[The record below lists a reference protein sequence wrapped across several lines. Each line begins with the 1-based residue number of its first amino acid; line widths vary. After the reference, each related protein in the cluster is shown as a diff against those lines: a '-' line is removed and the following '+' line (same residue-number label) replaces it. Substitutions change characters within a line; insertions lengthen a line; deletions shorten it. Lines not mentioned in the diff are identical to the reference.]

1 MRKRGQRGPGD
12 RGFRASEAASA
23 GARLPSL
30 AHDSMEKG
38 SNITALVSN
47 PGEQETVLISETV
60 ISPTSESGESQRK
73 SNSDPLIQVIQKLS
87 KIVESE
93 KSQKCLV
100 IGKKRLHPDTLSL
113 ELQNFP
119 EVPAKIIELPA
130 LGTINVERYYV
141 ADCPPQSRKKV
152 VCYQCSLCKSLFP
165 TLPLL
170 KEHIKQHGQQN
181 EVILM
186 CSICNFASRSLEEF
200 EAHVRHH
207 PENGDKTQALP
218 KEQPCVSLS
227 NTTLQGPKE
236 SFVKVGSDQVAQ
248 PQSPHMTEKTGRK
261 WYTYEQYGMYR
272 CLICSYTCG
281 QQRMLKTHAWK
292 HAGEVDCSY
301 PIFEEENEQA
311 VLPDSSVS
319 GASHNV
325 DTVVLSLESHE
336 LGVCSD
342 QAVQLHIC
350 SPEQITYKTSPA
362 EDHVKEAVPNQS
374 AALSPVGKMLEET
387 MSDTDL
393 EQENLITDS
402 LLSSAQKIINCSPN
416 KKGHVNVIVERLPS
430 AEEPVLQKSYSIS
443 TDIEAEKSKISEQ
456 TRIVHEGS
464 GEVYHMD
471 KNSVELEEVIIGW
484 SSTEKKESDLN
495 PGRGKA
501 ADENAPPTRRRTN
514 SESLRLHSLAA
525 EALVTMPIR
534 AAELARSSLRAF
546 AEVNSM
552 GADNGQRQAD
562 SGYVAHSKLVTSLKT
577 EELTSLNQTDCAF
590 MEIQKDKPEL
600 TEGPIK
606 MGISMSL
613 LTVIEK
619 LKERTDQNAS
629 DDDILK
635 ELQDNVQCQPA
646 AEANVLG
653 SNLVEYIPNVDRPFR
668 CRLCHY
674 SSGNKGY
681 IKQHLRVHRQRQP
694 YQCPICEHIADNS
707 KDLESHMIN
716 HCKTR
721 MHQCKQC
728 EESFHYKS
736 QLRSH
741 EREQHSLPDIYSTS
755 PSDSLITCSEVDE
768 RVGDRISVQKLYR
781 CDICDYTSTTYVGVR
796 NHRRIHN
803 SDKPYRCRVCDFAT
817 TNMNSLKCHMRR
829 HPQEHQAVQLME
841 QFNSST
847 SPAEVFP
854 TTGLVFNWRSQGL
867 NLNFAIECALCGYVC
882 SHPPSLKSHMWKH
895 ASDQNYNYEQV
906 NKAINDAISQ
916 SGRFPGQLPGK
927 MVTESSEDSSVLLTS
942 NSEGLMFLDSSN
954 QTANKTTSSDEN
966 LNPTSMNTSCNS
978 DKTTS
983 LSHFGTEYCVLLFCC
998 CICGF
1003 ESTNK
1008 ENLLDHMKEHEG
1020 EIINIILNKEHA
1032 TAQSVN

>member
-1 MRKRGQRGPGD
+1 
-12 RGFRASEAASA
+12 
-23 GARLPSL
+23 
-30 AHDSMEKG
+30 MEEG
-38 SNITALVSN
+38 NSITAVVSNIGQPEA
-47 PGEQETVLISETV
+47 VLISEAV
-60 ISPTSESGESQRK
+60 VSPTSESCEDQRK
-73 SNSDPLIQVIQKLS
+73 CNPDPLIQVIQKLS

-93 KSQKCLV
+93 KSQKCLL
-100 IGKKRLHPDTLSL
+100 IGKKRLHPDVSLLSL
-113 ELQNFP
+113 DSQNFP
-119 EVPAKIIELPA
+119 EIPGKTIELPA
-130 LGTINVERYYV
+130 LGTINIEDYYV
-141 ADCPPQSRKKV
+141 TDCPPQNKRKV
-152 VCYQCSLCKSLFP
+152 VCYQCSLCKSLSP

-170 KEHIKQHGQQN
+170 KEHVKQHGQQN

-186 CSICNFASRSLEEF
+186 CSVCNFAMRSLEEF

-207 PENGDKTQALP
+207 PENSSKAHTLS
-218 KEQPCVSLS
+218 KEQQQCASFPS
-227 NTTLQGPKE
+227 TTLHGPVE
-236 SFVKVGSDQVAQ
+236 GFVNASADQTAQ
-248 PQSPHMTEKTGRK
+248 LQSPRPTEKGRQK

-311 VLPDSSVS
+311 TLQDPAVS
-319 GASHNV
+319 GVPRNV
-325 DTVVLSLESHE
+325 DAVVLALENNE
-336 LGVCSD
+336 LGLSGD

-350 SPEQITYKTSPA
+350 SSEQMVYKTSSTEEPA
-362 EDHVKEAVPNQS
+362 KEEALLSQS
-374 AALSPVGKMLEET
+374 AALSPTGKGAEET
-387 MSDTDL
+387 LSDTDL
-393 EQENLITDS
+393 EQDNLMTDS
-402 LLSSAQKIINCSPN
+402 LLSSAQKIISCSPN

-430 AEEPVLQKSYSIS
+430 AEEPVLQKPYSMD
-443 TDIEAEKSKISEQ
+443 TDIEAEKKIISEQ
-456 TRIVHEGS
+456 VRVARDGD
-464 GEVYHMD
+464 VYHMD
-471 KNSVELEEVIIGW
+471 KSSVELEEVIIGW
-484 SSTEKKESDLN
+484 SSAEKKDGDLN
-495 PGRGKA
+495 PGRAKA
-501 ADENAPPTRRRTN
+501 VDENAPPTRRRTN

-534 AAELARSSLRAF
+534 AAELTRSSLRAF
-546 AEVNSM
+546 AEANSI
-552 GADNGQRQAD
+552 GSEAGQRPADN
-562 SGYVAHSKLVTSLKT
+562 SYVAHSKLVTSLKT
-577 EELTSLNQTDCAF
+577 EELAGLNQTDCAF

-600 TEGPIK
+600 AEGPIK

-646 AEANVLG
+646 ADANVLG

-694 YQCPICEHIADNS
+694 YQCPICEHIAENS
-707 KDLESHMIN
+707 KDLENHMIN

-721 MHQCKQC
+721 MYQCKQC

-741 EREQHSLPDIYSTS
+741 EREQHSLPDLYSMP
-755 PSDSLITCSEVDE
+755 PSDSLITCSKVDE

-781 CDICDYTSTTYVGVR
+781 CDVCDYTSTMYVGVR

-803 SDKPYRCRVCDFAT
+803 SDKPYRCRMCDFAT

-841 QFNSST
+841 QFKCS
-847 SPAEVFP
+847 
-854 TTGLVFNWRSQGL
+854 
-867 NLNFAIECALCGYVC
+867 LCGYEC

-916 SGRFPGQLPGK
+916 SSRFPGQLTGK
-927 MVTESSEDSSVLLTS
+927 VTADGLFPLKS
-942 NSEGLMFLDSSN
+942 NSEGLSFSDSSN
-954 QTANKTTSSDEN
+954 QTADKTVNSDEN
-966 LNPTSMNTSCNS
+966 QNPTSTTNTSCNS
-978 DKTTS
+978 DKTAG
-983 LSHFGTEYCVLLFCC
+983 LPHLGTEYCVLLFCC

-1020 EIINIILNKEHA
+1020 EIINIILNKDHTA
-1032 TAQSVN
+1032 TQSVR